1 MSQVLQCTKVMA
13 VIALGVVAVVACG
26 AAGQQASQ
34 PQDPQ
39 QRVQNFMSMWN
50 PQAMIDQ
57 SVRQAAKRYSLTPE
71 QEQTARKMTTDGV
84 NAFLDKHETELRGLI
99 RDAIQ
104 ARFSGGTPT
113 TQQVQDWAKQAAPL
127 LEEIKK
133 AVLDGNRQFRDV
145 LTDDQKK
152 VFDSDQQEI
161 QQQFAYSNTV
171 VNRWVEGK
179 FNPETDL
186 PRGAWFNDAPRRRP
200 ATTRPSQAGQ
210 GELDRWDL
218 YVRGFVN
225 RYNLDAAQ
233 TSQAMG
239 ILVDSKRR
247 ATEYWFSRK
256 ADIDAANERIKDVLA
271 DASRSDQ
278 APAARKQLDDLNK
291 PVETLYVEMQ
301 ERLNKIP
308 TDAQR
313 KAFEVETQTRRERL
327 ARPHPPHRRRDRHQR
342 YQPEPALREPDGRGR
357 PSCPAA
363 CDGQRPGEPTCPRHP
378 PAHESAGAVVL
389 ASYPAP
395 ACRPRTS
402 VGRTC

>member
-1 MSQVLQCTKVMA
+1 MPQVLRCTKVM
-13 VIALGVVAVVACG
+13 VLIALGVVAMAACG
-26 AAGQQASQ
+26 AAGQQTSQ

-39 QRVQNFMSMWN
+39 QRIQNFMSMWN

-71 QEQTARKMTTDGV
+71 QEQVARKMTTDGV
-84 NAFLDKHETELRGLI
+84 NAFLDKHEMELRGLL

-104 ARFSGGTPT
+104 ARFSGSTPS

-127 LEEIKK
+127 LGEIKK

-152 VFDSDQQEI
+152 VFDIDQKVI
-161 QQQFAYSNTV
+161 QQQFDHSNTV
-171 VNRWVEGK
+171 VNRWIEGK
-179 FNPETDL
+179 FSPETDL
-186 PRGAWFNDAPRRRP
+186 PRGAWFNDAPRRQP
-200 ATTRPSQAGQ
+200 ASTRPSPAGQ

-218 YVRGFVN
+218 YVRGFIN
-225 RYNLDAAQ
+225 RYDLDAAQ

-271 DASRSDQ
+271 DASRGDQ
-278 APAARKQLDDLNK
+278 VPGARKQLDDLNK

-308 TDAQR
+308 TDTQR
-313 KAFEVETQTRRERL
+313 KAFEVETQARRERW
-327 ARPHPPHRRRDRHQR
+327 RDRIRRTGGETAVSATSQS
-342 YQPEPALREPDGRGR
+342 QPSASQIAEAD
-357 PSCPAA
+357 PAA
-363 CDGQRPGEPTCPRHP
+363 PLPATGSGPATRPVRTVRPTASRLGPSSLP
-378 PAHESAGAVVL
+378 SSQPQPVL
-389 ASYPAP
+389 RGP
-395 ACRPRTS
+395 
-402 VGRTC
+402 